1 MARVVI
7 FMQRDRRPVGGSA
20 TIRKPASHAWRGG
33 FTAVELLITVAA
45 VAMLATIAYPSYLSY
60 KVRANRAA
68 AQAFLIDLANRQQ
81 LHLLDARGYADTLTR
96 LGAAPIPP
104 EVAAYYAVP
113 DPVVDNA
120 AAPPT
125 FIVSAAAKAGTM
137 QANDG
142 DLSLNSAGVK
152 AGHW

>member
-1 MARVVI
+1 M
-7 FMQRDRRPVGGSA
+7 RRGRGA
-20 TIRKPASHAWRGG
+20 TVSPRS
-33 FTAVELLITVAA
+33 ELLITVAA
-45 VAMLATIAYPSYLSY
+45 VAVLATIAYPSYLSY

-81 LHLLDARGYADTLTR
+81 LHFLDARGYADTLAR
-96 LGAAPIPP
+96 LGAASIPP

-125 FIVSAAAKAGTM
+125 FVVSAAAKTGTM
-137 QANDG
+137 QARDG
-142 DLSLNSAGVK
+142 DLSLNSAGVR

>member
-7 FMQRDRRPVGGSA
+7 SMQRDRRPAHGCAAV
-20 TIRKPASHAWRGG
+20 RKRAPRARRSG
-33 FTAVELLITVAA
+33 FTAVELLVTVAA
-45 VAMLATIAYPSYLSY
+45 VAMLATIAYPSYLSH
-60 KVRANRAA
+60 KVRANRVA

-81 LHLLDARGYADTLTR
+81 LHFLDARGYADTLAR

-125 FIVSAAAKAGTM
+125 FVVSAAAKTGTM
-137 QANDG
+137 QASDG
-142 DLSLNSAGVK
+142 DLSINRAGVK